1 MSKPIMSALAGLEEK
16 KEMLQLFKRLVGKPF
31 STSARKGH
39 EVAWSEAKKL
49 TWDKHYAISNK
60 MAEKIFR
67 QFIFCLRDQGE
78 TEKAIDNAAREFAR
92 KLVLV
97 MIAQRGLDE
106 HVALPAGGFCGFL
119 SPKEILS
126 GEIYESEN

>member
-1 MSKPIMSALAGLEEK
+1 MTKPIMSAVAGLEEK
-16 KEMLQLFKRLVGKPF
+16 KEMLQLFKSRVGKPF

-49 TWDKHYAISNK
+49 TWNKNYALSNQ

-67 QFIFCLRDQGE
+67 QFVFCLREQGE
-78 TEKAIDNAAREFAR
+78 TEKAIDTAAREFAR

-97 MIAQRGLDE
+97 MIAQRGLEE
-106 HVALPAGGFCGFL
+106 HVALPAGGYCGF
-119 SPKEILS
+119 PAPQEILQ
-126 GEIYESEN
+126 GEVL

>member
-1 MSKPIMSALAGLEEK
+1 MMKPIMSAVAGLEAK

-31 STSARKGH
+31 STSAREVH

-49 TWDKHYAISNK
+49 TWDKNYAVSNA
-60 MAEKIFR
+60 MAEKVFR

-78 TEKAIDNAAREFAR
+78 TEQAIDNAAREFAR

-97 MIAQRGLDE
+97 MIAQRGLEE
-106 HVALPAGGFCGFL
+106 HVALPAGGYCGFP
-119 SPKEILS
+119 SPQEILS
-126 GEIYESEN
+126 GEIL